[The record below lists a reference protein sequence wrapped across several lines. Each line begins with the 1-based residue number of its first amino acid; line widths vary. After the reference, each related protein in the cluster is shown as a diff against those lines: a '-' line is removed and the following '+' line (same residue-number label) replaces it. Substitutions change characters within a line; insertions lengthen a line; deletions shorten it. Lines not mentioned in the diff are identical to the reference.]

1 MKRFTAF
8 LLAAL
13 LIGSALPGCQSDSDT
28 SKESSISQAASS
40 IKPAESPSPSPSSSS
55 SEPEESVSSKEE
67 EKKIEAEVDISYYG
81 DTAFEE
87 VEKEAEQYGAIS
99 VKKTEKDTYLYTFYE
114 SDYERF
120 LSNLRKNIQ
129 ESVAKLNEK
138 DSFSSIY
145 SLSIN
150 DDLTELTIYA
160 ESISYG
166 EGYDKAICE
175 AVWHLVTM
183 YDEFAG
189 LDQTPISVQVYD
201 GDMNVLAY
209 TSQYPEEE
217 KDKSEEESSQS

>member
-1 MKRFTAF
+1 M
-8 LLAAL
+8 
-13 LIGSALPGCQSDSDT
+13 
-28 SKESSISQAASS
+28 
-40 IKPAESPSPSPSSSS
+40 
-55 SEPEESVSSKEE
+55 
-67 EKKIEAEVDISYYG
+67 
-81 DTAFEE
+81 
-87 VEKEAEQYGAIS
+87 
-99 VKKTEKDTYLYTFYE
+99 
-114 SDYERF
+114 
-120 LSNLRKNIQ
+120 SNLRKNIQ

-160 ESISYG
+160 GSISYG